1 VQEDKV
7 SRFTVAVLLMTVP
20 VAAWASPSL
29 LGPTGL
35 LLTPSAE
42 VLGTAQWNV
51 GGSLLSSDSQDVSA
65 LYASVGVLKGM
76 EIGLAQV
83 SPEDGEAGTFVNAK
97 LLLPQPIPMK
107 LSVAL
112 GVIDLTDQIDTTPYV
127 VVSHT
132 IGGGLILQHGAIS
145 SPQVHV
151 GLGSGQLDGL
161 FGGVSARIGDRVSV
175 MAEYD
180 GNQINLG
187 ARLPIARN
195 VEVTAAALDGLSDFG
210 VGVSVGSPW

>member
-1 VQEDKV
+1 
-7 SRFTVAVLLMTVP
+7 
-20 VAAWASPSL
+20 
-29 LGPTGL
+29 
-35 LLTPSAE
+35 
-42 VLGTAQWNV
+42 
-51 GGSLLSSDSQDVSA
+51 
-65 LYASVGVLKGM
+65 
-76 EIGLAQV
+76 
-83 SPEDGEAGTFVNAK
+83 
-97 LLLPQPIPMK
+97 
-107 LSVAL
+107 
-112 GVIDLTDQIDTTPYV
+112 
-127 VVSHT
+127 
-132 IGGGLILQHGAIS
+132 
-145 SPQVHV
+145 VHV